1 MKISCYRRK
10 IQEER
15 LNKLPSKKF
24 NLVNPVFTP
33 ILTSRNKGNLGFLL
47 LLSML
52 LYLILSPGAGASG
65 SWELIPASPV
75 VGDVMEIRG
84 TGFEGESTGV
94 QVTFEKEVQVVDG
107 RYEYLLED
115 VRIPSGFDNSFTVQA
130 TGVDDLNV
138 RVKMLLWITKTAEAK
153 DGVATVSQAGVPPGT
168 YKIRIDGKS
177 DAPSVKLK
185 ITAFQKMEVD
195 SEGSFSYTYD
205 SKSMPSGSFEIN
217 VGGIAKQVELQPAAG
232 NIEGDA
238 EKAAGEM
245 SSSREEKESIW
256 NFLDFKSEKMWV
268 AGILALL
275 ILSLAY
281 LRRRKS

>member
-1 MKISCYRRK
+1 M
-10 IQEER
+10 
-15 LNKLPSKKF
+15 PSKKF

>member
-1 MKISCYRRK
+1 M
-10 IQEER
+10 
-15 LNKLPSKKF
+15 
-24 NLVNPVFTP
+24 
-33 ILTSRNKGNLGFLL
+33 GFLL

-52 LYLILSPGAGASG
+52 LCIILSHGAVASG
-65 SWELIPASPV
+65 SWELIPANPV
-75 VGDVMEIRG
+75 VGDVIEIRG
-84 TGFEGESTGV
+84 TGFEGESV
-94 QVTFEKEVQVVDG
+94 DVLITFEKEVQVVDG

-115 VRIPSGFDNSFTVQA
+115 VRIPSGFDNRFTVQA

-185 ITAFQKMEVD
+185 ITAFQEMEVD

-205 SKSMPSGSFEIN
+205 SKSMPSGSFEVN
-217 VGGIAKQVELQPAAG
+217 VGSIAKQVELQPAAG
-232 NIEGDA
+232 NIEGNA
-238 EKAAGEM
+238 EKATGER
-245 SSSREEKESIW
+245 SISRGEKESIG
-256 NFLDFKSEKMWV
+256 NFLALKSKNIWI
-268 AGILALL
+268 AGTLAGL
-275 ILSLAY
+275 ILFLAY

>member
-1 MKISCYRRK
+1 
-10 IQEER
+10 
-15 LNKLPSKKF
+15 
-24 NLVNPVFTP
+24 
-33 ILTSRNKGNLGFLL
+33 
-47 LLSML
+47 
-52 LYLILSPGAGASG
+52 
-65 SWELIPASPV
+65 
-75 VGDVMEIRG
+75 
-84 TGFEGESTGV
+84 
-94 QVTFEKEVQVVDG
+94 
-107 RYEYLLED
+107 
-115 VRIPSGFDNSFTVQA
+115 
-130 TGVDDLNV
+130 
-138 RVKMLLWITKTAEAK
+138 MLLWITKTAEAK

-185 ITAFQKMEVD
+185 ITAFQEIEVD

-205 SKSMPSGSFEIN
+205 TKSMPSGGFEVN
-217 VGGIAKQVELQPAAG
+217 VGGIAKQVELQPAKSLPAEINPSAKQNPGEGKAGG
-232 NIEGDA
+232 NIEGNA
-238 EKAAGEM
+238 EKATGEM

>member
-1 MKISCYRRK
+1 
-10 IQEER
+10 
-15 LNKLPSKKF
+15 
-24 NLVNPVFTP
+24 
-33 ILTSRNKGNLGFLL
+33 
-47 LLSML
+47 ML
-52 LYLILSPGAGASG
+52 LCLILSPGAVASG
-65 SWELIPASPV
+65 SWELIPANPV

-84 TGFEGESTGV
+84 TGFEGESTDV
-94 QVTFEKEVQVVDG
+94 LITFEKEVQVVDG

-115 VRIPSGFDNSFTVQA
+115 VRIPSGFDNRFTVQA

-185 ITAFQKMEVD
+185 ITAFQEMEVD

-205 SKSMPSGSFEIN
+205 SKSMPSGSFEVN
-217 VGGIAKQVELQPAAG
+217 VGSIAKQVELQPSENLPAEINPSAEQNPDEEKAG
-232 NIEGDA
+232 GTVGGNA
-238 EKAAGEM
+238 EKVTEEK
-245 SSSREEKESIW
+245 SSSRGEKESIG
-256 NFLDFKSEKMWV
+256 NFLALKSKNIWI
-268 AGILALL
+268 AGTLAGL
-275 ILSLAY
+275 ILFLAY